1 VYNKENKLKQ
11 VMIMEPIRIEHEDI
25 KKAIQ
30 SGHSY
35 IQVGKRKF
43 LLMEVE
49 DVNNGECYEVTDP
62 EEQKRLRS
70 ALNNEDNPVLSDKE
84 IDRILKS

>member
-1 VYNKENKLKQ
+1 
-11 VMIMEPIRIEHEDI
+11 MEPIRIEHDGI

-35 IQVGKRKF
+35 IQIGKRKF

-49 DVNNGECYEVTDP
+49 DASDSDCYEVTDP
-62 EEQKRLRS
+62 DEEEQLLA
-70 ALNNEDNPVLSDKE
+70 ALNDNNPLLTDEE
-84 IDRILKS
+84 IKAMLES

>member
-1 VYNKENKLKQ
+1 
-11 VMIMEPIRIEHEDI
+11 MEPIRIDQDDV

-35 IQVGKRKF
+35 IQVGKRKY

-49 DVNNGECYEVTDP
+49 EVSHDDGYQVTDP
-62 EEQKRLRS
+62 DEEKQLLK
-70 ALNNEDNPVLSDKE
+70 ALEGDNPILSADE
-84 IDRILKS
+84 IKRMLES

>member
-1 VYNKENKLKQ
+1 
-11 VMIMEPIRIEHEDI
+11 MEPIRIDQDDV

-35 IQVGKRKF
+35 IQVGKRKY

-49 DVNNGECYEVTDP
+49 EVSKDDGYQVTDP
-62 EEQKRLRS
+62 DEERQLLK
-70 ALNNEDNPVLSDKE
+70 ALEEDNPILSEKE
-84 IDRILKS
+84 IKNMLES

>member
-1 VYNKENKLKQ
+1 
-11 VMIMEPIRIEHEDI
+11 MEPIRIEQDDV

-35 IQVGKRKF
+35 IQVGKRKY

-49 DVNNGECYEVTDP
+49 EISNNDGYQVTDP
-62 EEQKRLRS
+62 EEEKQILK
-70 ALNNEDNPVLSDKE
+70 ALEEDNPILSEEDIRKMLE
-84 IDRILKS
+84 S

>member
-1 VYNKENKLKQ
+1 
-11 VMIMEPIRIEHEDI
+11 MEPIRIDQDDV

-35 IQVGKRKF
+35 IQVGKRKY

-49 DVNNGECYEVTDP
+49 EVSKDDRYQVTDP
-62 EEQKRLRS
+62 DEERQLLK
-70 ALNNEDNPVLSDKE
+70 ALEEDNPILSKE
-84 IDRILKS
+84 EIKEMLE

>member
-1 VYNKENKLKQ
+1 
-11 VMIMEPIRIEHEDI
+11 MEPIRIEQDDI

-35 IQVGKRKF
+35 IQVGKRKY

-49 DVNNGECYEVTDP
+49 EVHNDDCYQVTDP
-62 EEQKRLRS
+62 EEEKQLLE
-70 ALNNEDNPVLSDKE
+70 ALEGDNPILSE
-84 IDRILKS
+84 EELKKMLESYIRYH

>member
-1 VYNKENKLKQ
+1 
-11 VMIMEPIRIEHEDI
+11 MEPIRIEHEDI

-43 LLMEVE
+43 LLLEVE
-49 DVNNGECYEVTDP
+49 ELNNNDCYMVTDP
-62 EEQKRLRS
+62 EEDIK
-70 ALNNEDNPVLSDKE
+70 
-84 IDRILKS
+84 IILEN

>member
-1 VYNKENKLKQ
+1 
-11 VMIMEPIRIEHEDI
+11 MEPIRIDQDDV

-35 IQVGKRKF
+35 IQVGKRKY

-49 DVNNGECYEVTDP
+49 EVSKDHHYQVTDP
-62 EEQKRLRS
+62 DEERQLLK
-70 ALNNEDNPVLSDKE
+70 ALEEDNPILSEEE
-84 IDRILKS
+84 IKKMLES

>member
-1 VYNKENKLKQ
+1 
-11 VMIMEPIRIEHEDI
+11 MEPIRIDQDDV

-35 IQVGKRKF
+35 IQVGKRKY

-49 DVNNGECYEVTDP
+49 EVSKDDHYQVTDSD
-62 EEQKRLRS
+62 EERQLLK
-70 ALNNEDNPVLSDKE
+70 ALEEDNPILSEEE
-84 IDRILKS
+84 IKKMLES

>member
-1 VYNKENKLKQ
+1 
-11 VMIMEPIRIEHEDI
+11 MEPIRIEHEDI

-43 LLMEVE
+43 LLLEVE
-49 DVNNGECYEVTDP
+49 ELNNNDCYVVTDP
-62 EEQKRLRS
+62 EEEEQLMT
-70 ALNNEDNPVLSDKE
+70 ALNGNNPILSEEDIK
-84 IDRILKS
+84 IILEN

>member
-1 VYNKENKLKQ
+1 
-11 VMIMEPIRIEHEDI
+11 MEPIKIEQDTI

-49 DVNNGECYEVTDP
+49 NVSNDGRCFEVTDP
-62 EEQKRLRS
+62 EEEKQLVK
-70 ALNNEDNPVLSDKE
+70 AINENNPVLTEEE
-84 IDRILKS
+84 IKQILKIND

>member
-1 VYNKENKLKQ
+1 
-11 VMIMEPIRIEHEDI
+11 MEPIRIEHEDI

-43 LLMEVE
+43 LLLEVE
-49 DVNNGECYEVTDP
+49 EVSNSDCYEVTDP
-62 EEQKRLRS
+62 EEEKQLMA
-70 ALNNEDNPVLSDKE
+70 ALNENNPILSEEE
-84 IDRILKS
+84 IKMILEN